1 MNLRLIVVSCPGYYE
16 KFAWFVVMMMMIM
29 IQNEYV

>member
-16 KFAWFVVMMMMIM
+16 KFAWFVVMMMIM
-29 IQNEYV
+29 IQDEYV

>member
-16 KFAWFVVMMMMIM
+16 KFAWFLVMMMIM
-29 IQNEYV
+29 IQDEYV